1 MPEKENVVLLIIDA
15 QFDFCDPNG
24 ALFVPGAVQDVE
36 RLASLVERSGKR
48 IDHIIVTLDTHHVL
62 DIAHP
67 GFWQDADGK
76 PPVPFTPIGL
86 ADVEAGTWQPVFE
99 FDYVK
104 NYLRQLE
111 AQGEFQHFIWP
122 EHCLVG
128 TRGASLAEPLATVL
142 RQWSQR
148 EQKNYAAVM
157 KGLHPLAE
165 HFGVFQAQIPVP
177 GSPET
182 GLNRPLLDDLAQYDH
197 IWLAGEARSH
207 CVATSLRQLLHH
219 APELAKKVTLL
230 TDCTSDVAG
239 LGHLAEP
246 IYAEARDLGLNFTT
260 SSQLSADSTQ

>member
-1 MPEKENVVLLIIDA
+1 MSEKESVVLLIIDA
-15 QFDFCDPNG
+15 QFDFCDPAG

-36 RLASLVERSGKR
+36 RLATLVERNGKQ

-67 GFWQDADGK
+67 GFWQDSDGK
-76 PPVPFTPIGL
+76 PPVPFTPISL
-86 ADVEAGTWQPVFE
+86 ADLEAGTWQPVFE
-99 FDYVK
+99 ADYVK
-104 NYLRQLE
+104 EYLRKLE

-128 TRGASLAEPLATVL
+128 TRGASLAEPIAQALEK
-142 RQWSQR
+142 WSQR

-177 GSPET
+177 GAPET
-182 GLNRPLLDDLAQYDH
+182 SLNRPLLDDLARYDQ

-207 CVATSLRQLLHH
+207 CVATSLRQLLRF
-219 APELAKKVTLL
+219 APEIATKVTLL
-230 TDCTSDVAG
+230 TDCTSDVTDM
-239 LGHLAEP
+239 GHLAEP
-246 IYAEARDLGLNFTT
+246 IYAEALALGVSFTT
-260 SSQLSADSTQ
+260 SSELIP